1 MADSALWLGISAFIL
16 WLLSLRM
23 QDASIVDI
31 FWAPA
36 YSIACAA
43 IWTGEVEL
51 SVARWVLVL
60 GVAAW
65 GLRLGGYLAWRNLG
79 HGEDRRYQAIRARMN
94 PGFWWKSLVVVFGSQ
109 SFLVWCISM
118 PLQFALQSTATPILW
133 SLAVGACLYGVG
145 FFFEAVGDLQLA
157 RFLARPDS
165 AGRVMDEGLWRYTRH
180 PNYFGNC
187 CLWWGLY
194 LFSVGLGA
202 PWWSVF
208 SPVLM
213 TVLLLRVSG
222 VSLLERTIG
231 SRRPGYAEYVRRT
244 SAFVPWP
251 PKS

>member
-1 MADSALWLGISAFIL
+1 VGNSALWLGISAFAL
-16 WLLSLRM
+16 WLLSVKIR
-23 QDASIVDI
+23 DVSIVDI
-31 FWAPA
+31 YWAPA

-51 SVARWVLVL
+51 SPARWGLVFL
-60 GVAAW
+60 VAAW

-79 HGEDRRYQAIRARMN
+79 HGEDRRYQAIRAGME
-94 PGFWWKSLVVVFGSQ
+94 PGFWWKSLFVVFGFQ

-118 PLQFALQSTATPILW
+118 PVQFALQSEVQPTLW
-133 SLAVGACLYGVG
+133 ALALGGTGYALG

-165 AGRVMDEGLWRYTRH
+165 AGQVMNEGLWRYSRH

-202 PWWSVF
+202 PWWTVF
-208 SPVLM
+208 SPILM

-222 VSLLERTIG
+222 VSLLERTIT

-244 SAFVPWP
+244 SAFIPRP